1 MIVEQDDKIGIV
13 TFLRRVLIMNSRAK
27 CVAGCASRGR
37 IRMLLSSGSPGTIWK
52 QNTNECFYTIEIE
65 IHLIK
70 NEMTHAHLPVVE
82 YRQAERLTLGVRSKV
97 SLEAERI
104 DGGKESLD
112 DVERRARDWRILRH
126 VTTSTCQHGVDGGNT
141 VSRCLYFDEVVRLH
155 ETRSCLKNISKALNK
170 LNLEAENLTSLL
182 HSPWEKL
189 SMRRVVTWESPDLLH
204 GGSVRTPWQHQ
215 GS

>member
-65 IHLIK
+65 IHLIR

-112 DVERRARDWRILRH
+112 DVERRARDWRVLRH

-182 HSPWEKL
+182 HSPWEKQ
-189 SMRRVVTWESPDLLH
+189 SMQRVVK
-204 GGSVRTPWQHQ
+204 
-215 GS
+215 